1 MAYPTV
7 AAPYGFKPINRLD
20 GMPYAGATRKLP
32 IANTAG
38 AIYFGDLVS
47 ITAGGT
53 VAQFAGTTT
62 GSPAGVFMGCSY
74 TNPTTKQPT
83 WAQYWPANTAI
94 TDAQAIIVDDPYA
107 AFQVVVTTAGSAVN
121 YAYADSVGSN
131 MSIIIGTGNTTTG
144 DSGMSVL
151 AGSQDTTST
160 LPIRV
165 IDVVPA
171 SSYTTGGNVV
181 YPEIIVKINLHQ
193 YNNTTGV

>member
-38 AIYFGDLVS
+38 AIFFGDLVS
-47 ITAGGT
+47 ITTGGT

-74 TNPTTKQPT
+74 TNPITKQPT
-83 WAQYWPANTAI
+83 FAQYWPANTSI
-94 TDAQAIIVDDPYA
+94 TDALAIIVDDPYA
-107 AFQVVVTTAGSAVN
+107 AFQVVVTNSGSVVN
-121 YAYADSVGSN
+121 YAYADSIGSN
-131 MSIIIGTGNTTTG
+131 MSIITGTGNTTTG

-151 AGSQDTTST
+151 AGSQDTTNT

-181 YPEIIVKINLHQ
+181 FPEIIVKINLHQ